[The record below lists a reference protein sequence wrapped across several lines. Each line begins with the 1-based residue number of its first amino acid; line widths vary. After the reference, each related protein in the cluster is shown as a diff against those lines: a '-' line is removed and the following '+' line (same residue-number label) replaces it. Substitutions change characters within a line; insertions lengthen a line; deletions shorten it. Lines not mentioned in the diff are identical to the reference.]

1 MFPFQDECE
10 IQALI
15 WFCDIARISALI
27 WVRLERKTRPLI
39 PFSSFSGSSFGD
51 ETNRDT
57 QNCSLRLKCRRNEL
71 LRIDWS
77 GSRKQQQRR
86 QTDVTIPPHSLE
98 RMSRWF
104 LELAKHHIPAQRAQH
119 RQEIKHFRDDSAAL
133 SLWNVHLLIWL
144 LENIIFQTNIEDVG
158 IAKIDKFDN
167 FKKRSQGKTLLPDFV
182 LISVSQRNLWSLDL
196 HCCLCGRS
204 DLQDLQWFLWCW
216 NFRVSW
222 PGKCVLSCRPYN
234 FEAWAQQ

>member
-1 MFPFQDECE
+1 MSTFISVVCLTAWHQGWTLSCFVPSFVEQQGVLHTHWILTSGSFLNHCLFPLFGNKLQTVQLLDWYLAN
-10 IQALI
+10 QFI
-15 WFCDIARISALI
+15 WT
-27 WVRLERKTRPLI
+27 KTCFLLKMNVKSMPWFDFATLPELPPWSGSDSRGRVVLWSLFP
-39 PFSSFSGSSFGD
+39 SFSGSSFED

-119 RQEIKHFRDDSAAL
+119 RQEIKHFSDDSTAL
-133 SLWNVHLLIWL
+133 SLWKMHL
-144 LENIIFQTNIEDVG
+144 II
-158 IAKIDKFDN
+158 
-167 FKKRSQGKTLLPDFV
+167 
-182 LISVSQRNLWSLDL
+182 SL
-196 HCCLCGRS
+196 
-204 DLQDLQWFLWCW
+204 
-216 NFRVSW
+216 
-222 PGKCVLSCRPYN
+222 
-234 FEAWAQQ
+234 